1 MKNTTLSL
9 AFIMDWRVVLPNY
22 PELFY
27 SALNEYSNHRSDDER
42 DRRFQK
48 RKNGSGLRRK
58 RIKIKKLVPK
68 QAR

>member
-1 MKNTTLSL
+1 MTKPALN
-9 AFIMDWRVVLPNY
+9 
-22 PELFY
+22 
-27 SALNEYSNHRSDDER
+27 SALSEYSNQRSDDDR

-48 RKNGSGLRRK
+48 RKNGQGLRRK

>member
-1 MKNTTLSL
+1 MTKP
-9 AFIMDWRVVLPNY
+9 A
-22 PELFY
+22 FY
-27 SALNEYSNHRSDDER
+27 SALSEYGNQRSDDDR

-48 RKNGSGLRRK
+48 RKNGQQGLRRK

>member
-1 MKNTTLSL
+1 MRS
-9 AFIMDWRVVLPNY
+9 NY
-22 PELFY
+22 VDEQTCLMLC
-27 SALNEYSNHRSDDER
+27 SALSEYSNQRSDDDG

-48 RKNGSGLRRK
+48 RKNASGLRRK